1 MTKLFL
7 PVFLMVLVYGCSDEE
22 NPVEPEAIEPERM
35 SVTIDMSG
43 NFEVYDTQLSIF
55 SFGEERV
62 SVNGEAFSD
71 SIVHYNLG
79 SEKQHVFEFEK
90 ELVSLG
96 LRIALGQVKG
106 DIIVADS
113 AVIKISA
120 FVNEKL
126 FDEQTFTTKP
136 ESERDTIGLI
146 YNALGK
152 QFVEFD
158 TRN

>member
-7 PVFLMVLVYGCSDEE
+7 PLFLIVLVYGCSDEE
-22 NPVEPEAIEPERM
+22 NPVEPEAIEPKKM
-35 SVTIDMSG
+35 SIAIDMSG
-43 NFEVYDTQLSIF
+43 DFEVYDTQLSIF

-62 SVNGEAFSD
+62 SVNGGAFSD
-71 SIVHYNLG
+71 SIIQYELG
-79 SEKQHVFEFEK
+79 SEVHHVFEFEDD
-90 ELVSLG
+90 LVSLG

-106 DIIVADS
+106 DITVADS

-126 FDEQTFTTKP
+126 FDEQTFITKP